1 MALIGIQTDMHG
13 TWPIMLNPGP
23 SYVLKH
29 SDVCFYMNIAKEEN
43 STFVTAASSIS
54 ASHLNVSGSQ
64 QLSTIEP
71 TNVSNHNL
79 LNHNND
85 NNDDTAGIKDKQST
99 NQPQTVP
106 LQQLFRSSKNIDRQM
121 STDASDAIKM
131 IVVDNG
137 QDGKDCPSPAPS
149 GGGGFFR
156 KRSSK
161 VCFVF
166 HLKNVYFYQYCF

>member
-1 MALIGIQTDMHG
+1 
-13 TWPIMLNPGP
+13 MLNPGP

-64 QLSTIEP
+64 QLSTVDP
-71 TNVSNHNL
+71 TNVSNL

-85 NNDDTAGIKDKQST
+85 NNDDKDKQSANA
-99 NQPQTVP
+99 NQASSVP
-106 LQQLFRSSKNIDRQM
+106 LQQLFRSSKNIDKQM
-121 STDASDAIKM
+121 STDASDTIKM

-149 GGGGFFR
+149 TGGGGFFR

-161 VCFVF
+161 VCFGQKIVF
-166 HLKNVYFYQYCF
+166 LLIFFCFFPVE